1 MAQVEQPMADDLRP
15 QTTSNATDIGATI
28 ALSERRIMGALSTG
42 LDRVTAAIAN
52 LTEMH
57 HKALLEQERRN
68 AGFATIERLDMLNAK
83 VETISGEL
91 RERKSRVDALE
102 EHVTRLD
109 TTLTATQTT
118 LEQHSSGVLTLAL
131 NYVMMF
137 AVSTGGVMLAFILA
151 HLGHL

>member
-1 MAQVEQPMADDLRP
+1 MTDELTPG
-15 QTTSNATDIGATI
+15 DIGDAI
-28 ALSERRIMGALSTG
+28 ALSERRIMAALSTG

-57 HKALLEQERRN
+57 HRALLEQERRN
-68 AGFATIERLDMLNAK
+68 AGFATIERLDLLNSK
-83 VETISGEL
+83 VEAIGGEL

-109 TTLTATQTT
+109 AAITTTQAT
-118 LEQHSSGVLTLAL
+118 LEQRSTGVLTLAL

-137 AVSTGGVMLAFILA
+137 AISTAGVMLAFVLA